1 MTLPSLL
8 NMTVCNGVELLA
20 SLFYCQD
27 AEDGKEIDGERHSRM
42 MEGRERRNRNR
53 SRSRSPVKF

>member
-1 MTLPSLL
+1 MS
-8 NMTVCNGVELLA
+8 VCNGVELLA

-27 AEDGKEIDGERHSRM
+27 TEDGKEIDGERHSRTM
-42 MEGRERRNRNR
+42 DGRERRNRNR